1 MVSVQRIY
9 IKKLHEYLLALLLYL
24 TSCQMRLS
32 SEHPDL
38 RRKYEQIVASQDTFG
53 FFAQTWVQDI
63 LHPNW
68 EYLLNEHHEP
78 ILRLPYTKKLGVKAY
93 LQPLFLR
100 ALPLLCGHAVADL
113 NLLKSKLFLHL
124 NIDFTATIE
133 GVEHV
138 GKYQQLQWNDGI
150 TAIRAGYSDNVKR
163 SLKKAKNLTL
173 FTISFTAFHSFF
185 TEQKGENL
193 GNLNAAAWLRLRTL
207 FANAH
212 EKEQAFCVGVL
223 SNTELLAVGLFF
235 KFQQELYFMKGT
247 LNAQGKEKGAL
258 VFLIDGV
265 IEKHIDECTSL
276 DFIGS
281 NQESIAAFYRKFGA
295 KDQNYGIIKGRIPLV

>member
-1 MVSVQRIY
+1 MRIQ
-9 IKKLHEYLLALLLYL
+9 E
-24 TSCQMRLS
+24 
-32 SEHPDL
+32 EHPDL
-38 RRKYEQIVASQDTFG
+38 RRQYEQIVASDSRFG
-53 FFAQTWVQDI
+53 FFAQVWVQDC
-63 LHPNW
+63 LHPQW
-68 EYLLNEHHEP
+68 QYILNEDEQLL
-78 ILRLPYTKKLGVKAY
+78 LRIPVMKKWGLSAH
-93 LQPLFLR
+93 LQPLFIRSLDITGSNLKEDL
-100 ALPLLCGHAVADL
+100 APLLVF
-113 NLLKSKLFLHL
+113 LKKRNFLHL
-124 NIDFTATIE
+124 NISLPE
-133 GVEHV
+133 GSQFPLAI
-138 GKYQQLQWNDGI
+138 GKFQALQLGKPIDELRQ
-150 TAIRAGYSDNVKR
+150 GYSENVKR

-193 GNLNAAAWLRLRTL
+193 GSLNAAAWLRLRTL

-281 NQESIAAFYRKFGA
+281 NRESIAAFYRKFGA
-295 KDQNYGIIKGRIPLV
+295 KIKTTAL

>member
-1 MVSVQRIY
+1 V
-9 IKKLHEYLLALLLYL
+9 KKWG
-24 TSCQMRLS
+24 LS
-32 SEHPDL
+32 
-38 RRKYEQIVASQDTFG
+38 
-53 FFAQTWVQDI
+53 
-63 LHPNW
+63 
-68 EYLLNEHHEP
+68 
-78 ILRLPYTKKLGVKAY
+78 AY
-93 LQPLFLR
+93 LQPLFIRSLDIT
-100 ALPLLCGHAVADL
+100 GSNHKADL
-113 NLLKSKLFLHL
+113 AALLVFLKKQNFLHL
-124 NIDFTATIE
+124 NISLPQGSQFPLAT
-133 GVEHV
+133 
-138 GKYQQLQWNDGI
+138 GKFQVLQLGKPIDELRQ
-150 TAIRAGYSDNVKR
+150 GYSENVKR

>member
-1 MVSVQRIY
+1 MRIQ
-9 IKKLHEYLLALLLYL
+9 A
-24 TSCQMRLS
+24 
-32 SEHPDL
+32 EHPDL
-38 RRKYEQIVASQDTFG
+38 RRQYEQIVASDTRFG
-53 FFAQTWVQDI
+53 FFAQVWVQDC
-63 LHPNW
+63 LHHQWQYVLNA
-68 EYLLNEHHEP
+68 EEQLL
-78 ILRLPYTKKLGVKAY
+78 LRIPVVKKWGLSAY
-93 LQPLFLR
+93 LQPLFIRSLDIT
-100 ALPLLCGHAVADL
+100 GSNHKADL
-113 NLLKSKLFLHL
+113 AALLVFLKKQNFLHL
-124 NIDFTATIE
+124 NISLPQGSQFPLAT
-133 GVEHV
+133 
-138 GKYQQLQWNDGI
+138 GKFQVLQLGKPIDELRQ
-150 TAIRAGYSDNVKR
+150 GYSENVKR
-163 SLKKAKNLTL
+163 SLKKAKKLTL

>member
-1 MVSVQRIY
+1 MRIQ
-9 IKKLHEYLLALLLYL
+9 A
-24 TSCQMRLS
+24 
-32 SEHPDL
+32 EHPDL
-38 RRKYEQIVASQDTFG
+38 RRQYEQIVASDTRFG
-53 FFAQTWVQDI
+53 FFAQVWVQDC
-63 LHPNW
+63 LHHQWQYVINA
-68 EYLLNEHHEP
+68 EEQLL
-78 ILRLPYTKKLGVKAY
+78 LRIPVVKKWGLSAY
-93 LQPLFLR
+93 LQPLFIRSLDIT
-100 ALPLLCGHAVADL
+100 GSNHKADL
-113 NLLKSKLFLHL
+113 AALLVFLKKQNFLHL
-124 NIDFTATIE
+124 NISLPQGSQFPLAT
-133 GVEHV
+133 
-138 GKYQQLQWNDGI
+138 GKFQVLQLGKPIDELRQ
-150 TAIRAGYSDNVKR
+150 GYSENVKR

>member
-1 MVSVQRIY
+1 MRIQ
-9 IKKLHEYLLALLLYL
+9 A
-24 TSCQMRLS
+24 
-32 SEHPDL
+32 EHPDL
-38 RRKYEQIVASQDTFG
+38 RRQYEQIVASDTRFG
-53 FFAQTWVQDI
+53 FFAQVWVQDC
-63 LHPNW
+63 LHPQWQYILNA
-68 EYLLNEHHEP
+68 EEQLL
-78 ILRLPYTKKLGVKAY
+78 LRIPVMKKWGLSAH
-93 LQPLFLR
+93 LQPLFMRSLDITGSNLKEDF
-100 ALPLLCGHAVADL
+100 APLLVF
-113 NLLKSKLFLHL
+113 LKKRNFLHL
-124 NIDFTATIE
+124 NISLPHGSQFPIAI
-133 GVEHV
+133 
-138 GKYQQLQWNDGI
+138 GKFQTLQLGKPIDELRQ
-150 TAIRAGYSDNVKR
+150 GYSENVKR

-258 VFLIDGV
+258 VFLIDAV

>member
-1 MVSVQRIY
+1 
-9 IKKLHEYLLALLLYL
+9 
-24 TSCQMRLS
+24 
-32 SEHPDL
+32 
-38 RRKYEQIVASQDTFG
+38 
-53 FFAQTWVQDI
+53 
-63 LHPNW
+63 
-68 EYLLNEHHEP
+68 
-78 ILRLPYTKKLGVKAY
+78 
-93 LQPLFLR
+93 
-100 ALPLLCGHAVADL
+100 
-113 NLLKSKLFLHL
+113 
-124 NIDFTATIE
+124 
-133 GVEHV
+133 
-138 GKYQQLQWNDGI
+138 
-150 TAIRAGYSDNVKR
+150 VKR

-207 FANAH
+207 FANAY

>member
-1 MVSVQRIY
+1 MRIQ
-9 IKKLHEYLLALLLYL
+9 A
-24 TSCQMRLS
+24 
-32 SEHPDL
+32 EHPDL
-38 RRKYEQIVASQDTFG
+38 RRQYEQIVASDARFG
-53 FFAQTWVQDI
+53 FFAQVWVQDC
-63 LHPNW
+63 LHHQWQYVLNA
-68 EYLLNEHHEP
+68 EEQLL
-78 ILRLPYTKKLGVKAY
+78 LRIPVVKKWGLSAY
-93 LQPLFLR
+93 LQPLFIRSLDIT
-100 ALPLLCGHAVADL
+100 GSNHKADL
-113 NLLKSKLFLHL
+113 AALLVFLKKQNFLHL
-124 NIDFTATIE
+124 NISLPQGSQFPLAT
-133 GVEHV
+133 
-138 GKYQQLQWNDGI
+138 GKFQVLQLGKPIDELRQ
-150 TAIRAGYSDNVKR
+150 GYSENVKR
-163 SLKKAKNLTL
+163 SLKKAKKLTL

>member
-1 MVSVQRIY
+1 MRIQ
-9 IKKLHEYLLALLLYL
+9 A
-24 TSCQMRLS
+24 
-32 SEHPDL
+32 EHPDL
-38 RRKYEQIVASQDTFG
+38 RRQYEQIVASDARFG
-53 FFAQTWVQDI
+53 FFAQVWVQDS
-63 LHPNW
+63 LHPQWQYILNAD
-68 EYLLNEHHEP
+68 EQLL
-78 ILRLPYTKKLGVKAY
+78 LRIPVVKKFGLSAH
-93 LQPLFLR
+93 LQPLFIRSLDITGSNHKEDLA
-100 ALPLLCGHAVADL
+100 ALLVF
-113 NLLKSKLFLHL
+113 LKKRNFLHL
-124 NIDFTATIE
+124 NISLPQGSQFPLAI
-133 GVEHV
+133 
-138 GKYQQLQWNDGI
+138 GKFQVLQLGKPIDELRQ
-150 TAIRAGYSDNVKR
+150 AYSENVKR

-193 GNLNAAAWLRLRTL
+193 GNLNATAWLRLRTL

>member
-1 MVSVQRIY
+1 MRIQ
-9 IKKLHEYLLALLLYL
+9 A
-24 TSCQMRLS
+24 
-32 SEHPDL
+32 EHPDL
-38 RRKYEQIVASQDTFG
+38 RRQYEQIVASDTRFG
-53 FFAQTWVQDI
+53 FFAQVWVQDC
-63 LHPNW
+63 LHHQWQYVLNA
-68 EYLLNEHHEP
+68 EEQLL
-78 ILRLPYTKKLGVKAY
+78 LRIPVVKKWGLSAY
-93 LQPLFLR
+93 LQPLFIRSLDITGSK
-100 ALPLLCGHAVADL
+100 PKADL
-113 NLLKSKLFLHL
+113 AALLVFLKKQNFLHL
-124 NIDFTATIE
+124 NISLPQGSQFPLAT
-133 GVEHV
+133 
-138 GKYQQLQWNDGI
+138 GKFQVLQLGKPIDELRQ
-150 TAIRAGYSDNVKR
+150 GYSENVKR

>member
-1 MVSVQRIY
+1 MRIQ
-9 IKKLHEYLLALLLYL
+9 A
-24 TSCQMRLS
+24 
-32 SEHPDL
+32 EHPDL
-38 RRKYEQIVASQDTFG
+38 RRQYEQIVASDTRFG
-53 FFAQTWVQDI
+53 FFAQVWVQDC
-63 LHPNW
+63 LHHQWQYVLNA
-68 EYLLNEHHEP
+68 EEQLL
-78 ILRLPYTKKLGVKAY
+78 LRIPVVKKWGLSAY
-93 LQPLFLR
+93 LQPLFIRSLDIT
-100 ALPLLCGHAVADL
+100 GSNHKADL
-113 NLLKSKLFLHL
+113 AALLVFLKKQNFLHL
-124 NIDFTATIE
+124 NISLPQGSQFPLAT
-133 GVEHV
+133 
-138 GKYQQLQWNDGI
+138 GKFQVLQLGKPIDELRQ
-150 TAIRAGYSDNVKR
+150 GYSENVKR

-193 GNLNAAAWLRLRTL
+193 GNLNAAAWSRLRTL

>member
-1 MVSVQRIY
+1 MRIQ
-9 IKKLHEYLLALLLYL
+9 A
-24 TSCQMRLS
+24 
-32 SEHPDL
+32 EHPDL
-38 RRKYEQIVASQDTFG
+38 RRQYEQIVASDARFG
-53 FFAQTWVQDI
+53 FFAQVWVQDS
-63 LHPNW
+63 LHPQWQYILNAD
-68 EYLLNEHHEP
+68 EQLLIRIP
-78 ILRLPYTKKLGVKAY
+78 VVKKFGLSAH
-93 LQPLFLR
+93 LQPLFIRSLDITGSNHKEDLA
-100 ALPLLCGHAVADL
+100 ALLVF
-113 NLLKSKLFLHL
+113 LKKKNFLHL
-124 NIDFTATIE
+124 NISLPQGSQFPLAT
-133 GVEHV
+133 
-138 GKYQQLQWNDGI
+138 GKFQVLQLGKPIDELRQ
-150 TAIRAGYSDNVKR
+150 GYSENVKR

-173 FTISFTAFHSFF
+173 FTISFTEFHSFF

-295 KDQNYGIIKGRIPLV
+295 KDQTYGIIKGRIPLV